1 MQQQQSIDHIIGTD
15 SNLNKTNGGGGGG
28 GGGNGSTNASA
39 TNQNDNYLPRNP
51 IFLNPQEEQALM
63 IDTKRELKDY
73 LSDQL
78 KNFYSEL
85 TSYDPALSGF
95 THYNYITMV
104 AMRNE
109 VIIIIIIILD
119 YLEIFFVYIASIK

>member
-1 MQQQQSIDHIIGTD
+1 
-15 SNLNKTNGGGGGG
+15 
-28 GGGNGSTNASA
+28 
-39 TNQNDNYLPRNP
+39 
-51 IFLNPQEEQALM
+51 M

-119 YLEIFFVYIASIK
+119 YLEIFFVYI

>member
-1 MQQQQSIDHIIGTD
+1 MVVVLVVLQMQVLLIKMMIIY
-15 SNLNKTNGGGGGG
+15 
-28 GGGNGSTNASA
+28 
-39 TNQNDNYLPRNP
+39 QEIQY
-51 IFLNPQEEQALM
+51 FLNSKEEQALM

>member
-1 MQQQQSIDHIIGTD
+1 MQQQQQQSIDHIIGTD
-15 SNLNKTNGGGGGG
+15 SNLNKTNGGGSGS
-28 GGGNGSTNASA
+28 GSTNASA

-85 TSYDPALSGF
+85 TSYDPILSGF

-109 VIIIIIIILD
+109 VIIIIIIIILD
-119 YLEIFFVYIASIK
+119 YLEIFFVYIASIN

>member
-15 SNLNKTNGGGGGG
+15 SNLNKTNGGCGGGG
-28 GGGNGSTNASA
+28 VSGSTNASA
-39 TNQNDNYLPRNP
+39 TNQNDDYLPRNP